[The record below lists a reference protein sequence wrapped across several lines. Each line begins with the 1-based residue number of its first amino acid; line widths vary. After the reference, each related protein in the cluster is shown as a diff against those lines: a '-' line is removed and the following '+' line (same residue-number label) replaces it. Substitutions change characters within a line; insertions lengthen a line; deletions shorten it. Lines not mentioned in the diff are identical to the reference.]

1 MENNSLNKDEGIL
14 YISFNHD
21 HSCFTIGT
29 EIGFKI
35 YNDNSCFVIGTE
47 IGFKIFN
54 SFPLGLKK
62 ERSKNIK

>member
-1 MENNSLNKDEGIL
+1 MENNLLNKDEKIL
-14 YISFNHD
+14 YISFNH
-21 HSCFTIGT
+21 
-29 EIGFKI
+29 
-35 YNDNSCFVIGTE
+35 DNSCFVIGTE

>member
-14 YISFNHD
+14 YISYNHD
-21 HSCFTIGT
+21 HSSFTIGT

-35 YNDNSCFVIGTE
+35 YNT
-47 IGFKIFN
+47 
-54 SFPLGLKK
+54 FPLSLKK

>member
-35 YNDNSCFVIGTE
+35 YNT
-47 IGFKIFN
+47 
-54 SFPLGLKK
+54 FPLGLKK

>member
-14 YISFNHD
+14 YISFNH
-21 HSCFTIGT
+21 
-29 EIGFKI
+29 
-35 YNDNSCFVIGTE
+35 DNSCFVIGTE

>member
-1 MENNSLNKDEGIL
+1 MENNLLNKDEGIL
-14 YISFNHD
+14 YISFN
-21 HSCFTIGT
+21 
-29 EIGFKI
+29 
-35 YNDNSCFVIGTE
+35 NDNSCFVIGTE